1 MTQLAQLV
9 SLGGFGPAV
18 SGLVGVGTSDAAVVD
33 AYELHRLPLF
43 RRLVAMTRE
52 PATAE
57 DITQESFLRL
67 ATEMRAGRAP
77 DNVGAWLHRVAAN
90 LVATRGRRAS
100 VAERRMGDLVDRRAE
115 PSPEAVSIHAE
126 ERRALR
132 AALET
137 MAPTDRRA
145 LLLAAHGY
153 RGPEIA
159 RRLGRSEGATRTL
172 LCRARMRLRQRLT
185 AAGVGP

>member
-9 SLGGFGPAV
+9 GLTTIGMPV
-18 SGLVGVGTSDAAVVD
+18 SGLVGLGKSDAAVAD
-33 AYELHRLPLF
+33 AYELHRGPLF
-43 RRLVAMTRE
+43 RRLVTMTRE

-67 ATEMRAGRAP
+67 TTEIQAGRAP
-77 DNVGAWLHRVAAN
+77 DNIGAWLHRVAAN
-90 LVATRGRRAS
+90 LVASRGRRAS
-100 VAERRMGDLVDRRAE
+100 VADRRMGDLVDRRIE

-132 AALET
+132 TALEALT
-137 MAPTDRRA
+137 PTDRQA

-159 RRLGRSEGATRTL
+159 RRLGRTEGATRTL
-172 LCRARMRLRQRLT
+172 LCRARTRLRERLQ